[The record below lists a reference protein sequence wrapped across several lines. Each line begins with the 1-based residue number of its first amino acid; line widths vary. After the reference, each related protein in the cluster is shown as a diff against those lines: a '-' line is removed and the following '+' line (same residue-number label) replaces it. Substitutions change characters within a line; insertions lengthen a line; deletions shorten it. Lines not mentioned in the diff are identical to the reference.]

1 MIIIEEKL
9 VDSVKLR
16 YEIVATYRDDS
27 LKGCDVTLPE
37 VIYRL
42 DTTTDHLKAF
52 FIDETQLSEFPEYDV
67 DVKVKVDKVR
77 FRGSKVFIKV

>member
-1 MIIIEEKL
+1 MDEKL

-16 YEIVATYRDDS
+16 YEIIVTNRDDS

-37 VIYRL
+37 VKKRL
-42 DTTTDHLKAF
+42 DSTTDHLKAF
-52 FIDETQLSEFPEYDV
+52 FIDYTHLDKFQEYDV

-77 FRGSKVFIKV
+77 FRGSKEFIKV

>member
-1 MIIIEEKL
+1 MDERL

-16 YEIVATYRDDS
+16 YEIVVSYRDDS
-27 LKGCDVTLPE
+27 LKSCDVTLPE

-42 DTTTDHLKAF
+42 DSTTDHLKAF
-52 FIDETQLSEFPEYDV
+52 FIDYTHLDKFQEYDV

-77 FRGSKVFIKV
+77 FRGSDEYVKI

>member
-1 MIIIEEKL
+1 MDERL

-16 YEIVATYRDDS
+16 YEIVVTYRDDS
-27 LKGCDVTLPE
+27 LKNCDVTLPE

-42 DTTTDHLKAF
+42 DSTSDHLKAF
-52 FIDETQLSEFPEYDV
+52 FIDYTHLDKFQEYDV

-77 FRGSKVFIKV
+77 FRGSKEYIKI